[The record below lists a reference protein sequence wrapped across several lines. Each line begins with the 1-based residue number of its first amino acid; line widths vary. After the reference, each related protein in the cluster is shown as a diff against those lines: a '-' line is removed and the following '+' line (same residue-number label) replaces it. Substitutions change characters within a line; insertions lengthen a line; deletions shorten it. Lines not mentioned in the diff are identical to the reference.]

1 MCIILTAY
9 SPHVTY
15 VKRTRHSGIGV
26 NYSRIITASR
36 LVRLCNQETF
46 SFQLSYSL
54 SSISITRTLS
64 RIRVPDAVKSLIF
77 HDACAICITLHAFG
91 RKKTWN
97 NYSCRSSLRKCWAN
111 EGARRMEHF
120 FVHKFLFP
128 SSFFFFSRFL
138 YIKYIKYMN
147 RSLKISSREIIFMHI
162 ESIRNN

>member
-1 MCIILTAY
+1 MLHNDLCIILTAY
-9 SPHVTY
+9 CHTLHTLNVY
-15 VKRTRHSGIGV
+15 HSGIGV

-97 NYSCRSSLRKCWAN
+97 NYSCQFKKVLKNKGTRK
-111 EGARRMEHF
+111 MEHF
-120 FVHKFLFP
+120 SCTNF
-128 SSFFFFSRFL
+128 SFHRFRFL
-138 YIKYIKYMN
+138 Y
-147 RSLKISSREIIFMHI
+147 KI
-162 ESIRNN
+162 